1 MKSGRLR
8 HRIEIQHLS
17 YGPPDP
23 TSGHSKKEWLPL
35 FTHPIQAEVLEG
47 AGREAFQAG
56 TIQAETTARINLRW
70 FPVDRADLVRMR
82 VIWDGQVFEILEAVR
97 DSTGRKEWRLR
108 CKDGVTDG

>member
-1 MKSGRLR
+1 MNAGRLR
-8 HRIEIQHLS
+8 HRIEIQHLT

-35 FTHPIQAEVLEG
+35 FPYLLPAEVLEG

-70 FPVDRADLVRMR
+70 FPVARDELVRMR
-82 VIWDGQVFEILEAVR
+82 VIWEGQVFEILEAVR
-97 DSTGRKEWRLR
+97 DQTARKEWRLR
-108 CKDGVTDG
+108 CKDGATDG